1 MTGQATP
8 DPRLERT
15 RGTVLAVVR
24 RLLRSEGPGAV
35 TFGRV
40 SRESGVSRT
49 TLYRHWSGPSELLA
63 EAWSRVVPPNTVT
76 HSSDLRADLI
86 ELFRGVRDVAE
97 SATMRRSLPAL
108 LAAAQD
114 DPVIADLHAR
124 FVRDRRQPI
133 VDRLLDARGAGD
145 LSPDADPDLLV
156 DLLSGPLFYRQLL
169 RHEHTTDDRIAALV
183 DAVLSIARAR

>member
-15 RGTVLAVVR
+15 RATVLATVR
-24 RLLRSEGPGAV
+24 RLLGSEGPDAV

-76 HSSDLRADLI
+76 YSSDLRADLI
-86 ELFRGVRDVAE
+86 ELYLGVRDMAE

-114 DPVIADLHAR
+114 DPVLADLHAC

-133 VDRLLDARGAGD
+133 VDRLLHARRTGE

-156 DLLSGPLFYRQLL
+156 DLLSGPVFYRQLL
-169 RHEHTTDDRIAALV
+169 RHERTSDDRIAALV
-183 DAVLSIARAR
+183 DAVLTIARAT

>member
-1 MTGQATP
+1 MAGQVTS

-15 RGTVLAVVR
+15 RATVLAAVR
-24 RLLRSEGPGAV
+24 RLLGSEGPGAV

-49 TLYRHWSGPSELLA
+49 TLYRHWSSPSELLA
-63 EAWSRVVPPNTVT
+63 EAWSLVVPPNTVAY
-76 HSSDLRADLI
+76 SSDLRADLI
-86 ELFRGVRDVAE
+86 ELFIGVRDVAE

-124 FVRDRRQPI
+124 FVGDRRQPI
-133 VDRLLDARGAGD
+133 VDRLLDARRAGV
-145 LSPDADPDLLV
+145 LRPDADPDLLV

-169 RHEHTTDDRIAALV
+169 RHEPTSDDRIAALV
-183 DAVLSIARAR
+183 DAVLTIARAP